1 MRTVTLGMNVS
12 LDGFVA
18 TDAGEL
24 DWVFP
29 NFSPEL
35 MADTQQLLDG
45 FDTILMGRKNYE
57 GQAASWAS
65 ADGPLADVMNNVEK
79 VVFSTTL
86 TDVGWNNSR
95 LATGTPEE
103 EIARLKS
110 LPGGPIGAS
119 GGAGFAQYLSSHGL
133 VDEYRLTIHPIV
145 LGSGLPVFTTRVGFD
160 IVESTDYP
168 HGVTVRKLRPKTA
181 VTAS

>member
-18 TDAGEL
+18 TDAGDL
-24 DWVFP
+24 DWIFP

-35 MADTQQLLDG
+35 MADTQQLLEG

-57 GQAASWAS
+57 GQAVSWS
-65 ADGPLADVMNNVEK
+65 TADGPLADVMNNVEK
-79 VVFSTTL
+79 IVFSTTL
-86 TDVGWNNSR
+86 GDVDWNNSR

-119 GGAGFAQYLSSHGL
+119 GGALFAQYLSSHDL
-133 VDEYRLTIHPIV
+133 VDEYRLTVHPVV
-145 LGSGLPVFTTRVGFD
+145 LGSGLPVFTTRIGFD
-160 IVESTDYP
+160 LVDSTDYP
-168 HGVTVRKLRPKTA
+168 HGVVVRKLRPKNVAT
-181 VTAS
+181 TS

>member
-35 MADTQQLLDG
+35 MADTQKLLDG
-45 FDTILMGRKNYE
+45 FGTILMGRKNYE
-57 GQAASWAS
+57 GQAASWAT
-65 ADGPLADVMNNVEK
+65 AEGPIADVMNNVEK

-86 TDVGWNNSR
+86 SEVDWQNSR

-119 GGAGFAQYLSSHGL
+119 GGATFAQYLSSHGL
-133 VDEYRLTIHPIV
+133 VDEYRLTIHPVV
-145 LGSGLPVFTTRVGFD
+145 LGSGLPVFTERAAFD
-160 IVESTDYP
+160 LVESVDYP
-168 HGVTVRKLRPKTA
+168 NGVTVRKLRPKNA
-181 VTAS
+181 VPSS